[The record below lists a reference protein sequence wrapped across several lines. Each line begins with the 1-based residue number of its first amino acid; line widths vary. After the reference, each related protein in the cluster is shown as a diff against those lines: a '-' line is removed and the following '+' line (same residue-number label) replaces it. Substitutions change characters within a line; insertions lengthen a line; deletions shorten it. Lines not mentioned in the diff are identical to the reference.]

1 MTKPVIGRRELPP
14 QFFSDFKRNST
25 EKAGKSESMQK
36 VMPVVEAHQAGKE
49 QEQGQ
54 RDLKREQARNQQQK
68 AEGLAAISD
77 RDRAKM
83 LEGLEGFSAADAERS
98 QQASELTGRDDKGD
112 VRASQRVDK
121 PLQYKQTAAGMSGVL
136 GGPRIRR
143 DQALQA
149 KKEQYAGNE
158 SEGRVEDEGSV
169 EAAIAKSTEI
179 KTQIQTMLEN
189 GELGDRISG
198 QFDQFFLAV
207 DAALQNQNPLTQKE
221 LGLSLA
227 QVMFKRDVVAA
238 LGATREDL
246 KALSVTLKKG

>member
-1 MTKPVIGRRELPP
+1 MPP
-14 QFFSDFKRNST
+14 QYFAEFVRGGQK
-25 EKAGKSESMQK
+25 KAKEGARSESTQK
-36 VMPVVEAHQAGKE
+36 VMPVVEAHQSGKE

-54 RDLKREQARNQQQK
+54 RELKRKQAQAQQQK

-112 VRASQRVDK
+112 VRANQRVDE

-143 DQALQA
+143 DQAPQA

-189 GELGDRISG
+189 GELGDRNPG
-198 QFDQFFLAV
+198 QFNQFFSAV

-221 LGLSLA
+221 LGLGLA
-227 QVMFKRDVVAA
+227 QVMYKRDVVAA
-238 LGATREDL
+238 LGTTREDL
-246 KALSVTLKKG
+246 KALSAILRKG